1 MSKIG
6 DLRKILREQQ
16 AEWTV
21 NEKYNDTDEIPQFP
35 LGVIEENVP
44 LANQVNELD
53 LQSILSE
60 GTNNLF
66 LIKRR
71 TEEGFTQPISDL
83 EKISKVINPENS
95 NIINLEELNQG
106 SVNNKKTKHSEE

>member
-1 MSKIG
+1 
-6 DLRKILREQQ
+6 LRKILREQQ

-21 NEKYNDTDEIPQFP
+21 NEKYSDTDDIPQFA
-35 LGVIEENVP
+35 LGGVEEKVP
-44 LANQVNELD
+44 PANQVDRLD
-53 LQSILSE
+53 FKSILSE

-66 LIKRR
+66 LSKRR
-71 TEEGFTQPISDL
+71 TEEGFKQPIPDL

-106 SVNNKKTKHSEE
+106 SVNNKKTQQNEE